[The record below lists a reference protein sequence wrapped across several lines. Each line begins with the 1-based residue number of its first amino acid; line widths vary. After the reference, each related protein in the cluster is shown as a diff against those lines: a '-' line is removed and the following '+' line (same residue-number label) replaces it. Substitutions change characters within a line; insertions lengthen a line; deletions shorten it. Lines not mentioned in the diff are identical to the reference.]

1 MLYNIVKNIAI
12 QGSVGG
18 DAYMDK
24 SQMLKGIL
32 EGCTLKIIGKTEAYG
47 YDIVTQLQSFG
58 FTDIKEG
65 TLYPLL
71 LRLEK
76 KNLISASFKESPL
89 GPKRKYY
96 TLTTDGEQYL
106 KDFHHEW
113 KSITN
118 SVEQIFK
125 ED

>member
-1 MLYNIVKNIAI
+1 M
-12 QGSVGG
+12 QGSIGG

-32 EGCTLKIIGKTEAYG
+32 EGCTLKIIGKTETYG

-71 LRLEK
+71 L
-76 KNLISASFKESPL
+76 
-89 GPKRKYY
+89 
-96 TLTTDGEQYL
+96 